1 MNKSRALGKGL
12 SSLLPRSQGAPAGA
26 SFGAPLGAQHQA
38 FVPPPP
44 PAPLPVTELGMDAI
58 QTNPDQPRKDFRQG
72 QLLELAVSIT
82 RDGIIQPL
90 VVRNIAKKSE
100 TPKYELVAGERR
112 LRAARLAGL
121 EKVPVVVQDISDE
134 RLLEVALVENI
145 QREDLNPMELA
156 IAFERM
162 ATELSL
168 NHEEIGARTGKDRA
182 TITNSIRLLQLPKE
196 LQEMV
201 AKRELSAG
209 HARAVLKLHNE
220 ADQKEL
226 AKRIIAEGWTVRKA
240 ESYTPPVSAAKSAKA
255 TVTTETV
262 DPNVKA
268 AVQEMER
275 ALGTRVRIQEKS
287 PGKGRIEIE
296 YYSSDDLD
304 RIYNLI
310 ASQT

>member
-1 MNKSRALGKGL
+1 MNKNRALGKGL

-26 SFGAPLGAQHQA
+26 PVGVQPQV

-44 PAPLPVTELGMDAI
+44 APALPVTELGIDAI
-58 QTNPDQPRKDFRQG
+58 QTNPNQPRKDFRQG

-100 TPKYELVAGERR
+100 TAKYELVAGERR

-121 EKVPVVVQDISDE
+121 EKVPVVVQEISDE
-134 RLLEVALVENI
+134 RLLEVALIENI

-240 ESYTPPVSAAKSAKA
+240 ESYTPPAPVGKAAKAA
-255 TVTTETV
+255 AAIEAI

-268 AVQEMER
+268 AVHEMER

-287 PGKGRIEIE
+287 PGKGKIEIE

-310 ASQT
+310 SSQV